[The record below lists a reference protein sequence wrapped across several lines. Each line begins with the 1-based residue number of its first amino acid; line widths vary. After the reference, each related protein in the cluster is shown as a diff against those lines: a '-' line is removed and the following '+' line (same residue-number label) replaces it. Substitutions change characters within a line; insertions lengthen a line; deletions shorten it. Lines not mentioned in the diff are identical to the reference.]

1 MGANLRSRI
10 DEEQAADDRGHTFVD
25 DEVRYFVNTDQ
36 AAAKGTGIKGYAGG
50 TGKGPESSMRYSMK
64 MMAFPLNFLL
74 REMCTS
80 KRTAVFSLFRSSM
93 TAVHDCMC
101 ASAAAVKESTRD
113 TSLLFEICCTS
124 NLAVVFGVSVSI
136 LVVHT

>member
-25 DEVRYFVNTDQ
+25 DEVRYFVNADQ

-50 TGKGPESSMRYSMK
+50 TGKGPESSIRHSMK

-74 REMCTS
+74 RSICDLLYKIERFRPRRAPKEPTS
-80 KRTAVFSLFRSSM
+80 PVQRAARVPAATCRTGPLNDLSL
-93 TAVHDCMC
+93 
-101 ASAAAVKESTRD
+101 
-113 TSLLFEICCTS
+113 SLS
-124 NLAVVFGVSVSI
+124 D
-136 LVVHT
+136 

>member
-25 DEVRYFVNTDQ
+25 EERSFVNADQ

-74 REMCTS
+74 RSICDLLYKIERFRPR
-80 KRTAVFSLFRSSM
+80 RTQGTDVASPEGRASSSGHLPNRP
-93 TAVHDCMC
+93 T
-101 ASAAAVKESTRD
+101 E
-113 TSLLFEICCTS
+113 
-124 NLAVVFGVSVSI
+124 
-136 LVVHT
+136 